1 MITPLLKM
9 PNTSGGTFYTF
20 PSAQRDLAR
29 IFTNDSYSFKFSH
42 FACLNLKDFNSN
54 NTPQA
59 GYINFKNF
67 EDVTTRA
74 YGRMFVE
81 QLQNYVM
88 NYETAILKGI
98 GDDDGYDND
107 VLRTPAERVFFNWL
121 QKVNGIEFEYG
132 NRESNLY
139 YEKCKRGDDYLIYD
153 PIDSTQHSEYVGKR
167 TVKYIGNIDVVNSV
181 EIGGDIYS
189 EVYLHIPSSVG
200 ASYEVRF
207 NTITDNN
214 YNGGDIEIS
223 QEKIL
228 GQEGSSSSTTSTG
241 LTNDAIYDRDQ
252 GVQINSY
259 TGDLGYIIDFRD
271 SFYVNETVG
280 YGDIMTM
287 NELSQDNFEFNAVL
301 VYYDF
306 TNNSTGET
314 VTNLYGLLLIS
325 PITTN
330 GNIERFGKYKT
341 TNLQNGN
348 SFALKLDIK
357 IDAYPMSSSVV
368 INNNSNTELLN
379 TLQEYINDMTRLQQ
393 TIDIFNRQQSEISRL
408 QNRVNELELLLYGI
422 DSLSSMESRVGNLE
436 TRLNASGIA
445 DNEALTDLI
454 AEINQRVD
462 NFITSQNSVASVIDG
477 YETQITHSEN
487 GDVII
492 NSTASSY
499 SINPVMGMTYSA
511 DGFGPD
517 ESNIITSDEDS
528 HFNVN
533 NTDPN
538 ETLNLYTP
546 LSEGQ
551 NLAVIYVDGETCSND
566 LNIYIDDSETAWRAG
581 QTLKLMIKDFIDF
594 NGHDLYIHTG
604 YEHGIC
610 MQNIKISGDEIST
623 KPTIEIIC
631 TSNVMNTSAE
641 SFVYNCVGAGSQS
654 NQSEGNN
661 DDLSDYEIEGLVD
674 EIIH

>member
-1 MITPLLKM
+1 MITPLLK
-9 PNTSGGTFYTF
+9 PANQSGGTLYTF

-29 IFTNDSYSFKFSH
+29 VFTNDSYSFKFSH
-42 FACLNLKDFNSN
+42 FACLKLKDFNKN
-54 NTPQA
+54 GIVN
-59 GYINFKNF
+59 GKINFSKF
-67 EDVTTRA
+67 EEVQSDTYRYMIAT
-74 YGRMFVE
+74 

-98 GDDDGYDND
+98 GDDDEYNND

-121 QKVNGIEFEYG
+121 QKVDGIEFEYG

-139 YEKCKRGDDYLIYD
+139 YEKCGNLSYD
-153 PIDSTQHSEYVGKR
+153 PIDSSTHTNYVNNR
-167 TVKYIGNIDVVNSV
+167 TVKYIGNIDVVNNV

-189 EVYLHIPSSVG
+189 EIYLHIPSSVG

-207 NTITDNN
+207 NTITDDN

-223 QEKIL
+223 SEYIFGFSNAGPTQFLLSAE
-228 GQEGSSSSTTSTG
+228 
-241 LTNDAIYDRDQ
+241 AIYDKDQ
-252 GVQINSY
+252 DGNVY
-259 TGDLGYIIDFRD
+259 TGDLGYVIDFRD
-271 SFYVNETVG
+271 SFYVNESVG

-287 NELSQDNFEFNAVL
+287 NELSNENFEFNAVL
-301 VYYDF
+301 IYYDF

-314 VTNLYGLLLIS
+314 VTNLYGLLLINPVLTS
-325 PITTN
+325 GVINSFP
-330 GNIERFGKYKT
+330 KHKT

-348 SFALKLDIK
+348 SFALKVDIK
-357 IDAYPMSSSVV
+357 VDAYPTSSTVV
-368 INNNSNTELLN
+368 NTTSGNNAELLN

-462 NFITSQNSVASVIDG
+462 NFITAQNSVASVIDG

-499 SINPVMGMTYSA
+499 SINPVMGMTYGA

-517 ESNIITSDEDS
+517 ETNIITSDEDS